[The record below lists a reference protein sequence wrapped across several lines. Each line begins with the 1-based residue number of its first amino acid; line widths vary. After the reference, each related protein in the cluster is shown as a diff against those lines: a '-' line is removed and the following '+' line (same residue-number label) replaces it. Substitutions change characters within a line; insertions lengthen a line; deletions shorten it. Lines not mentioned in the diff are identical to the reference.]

1 MNIESLLAQCSN
13 NSPGFFNSLFRTHAI
28 NQSNKCANTRGVASI
43 QHLET
48 EIDSIIKE
56 LTFRESLNQDTIAE
70 SIRSDAIGLNFPENP
85 LGIIE
90 LVCFAKAIDDSS
102 VNNNFRNGAFLT
114 HGAKEFHGFL
124 DKAILAEAIK
134 HGDSIRDESSFL
146 HFVEDIL
153 SILWGLGRGSA
164 AFLFFL
170 SNSSSISRG
179 RRITILLLV
188 VVVVVARA
196 ELEFIEK
203 SIIRNVIKII
213 CLGL

>member
-1 MNIESLLAQCSN
+1 
-13 NSPGFFNSLFRTHAI
+13 
-28 NQSNKCANTRGVASI
+28 VASI

-56 LTFRESLNQDTIAE
+56 LTFRGSLNQDTIAE
-70 SIRSDAIGLNFPENP
+70 SIRSDAIGLHFPENP

-124 DKAILAEAIK
+124 DKAFLAEAIK

-164 AFLFFL
+164 AFLSFL
-170 SNSSSISRG
+170 VTAAVSVEGGGLLSF
-179 RRITILLLV
+179 LLLLWWWPGRSLNLSRKAPSEMLLKSSVWGCEV
-188 VVVVVARA
+188 V
-196 ELEFIEK
+196 
-203 SIIRNVIKII
+203 
-213 CLGL
+213 GGG